1 MFSKPVRRLKFSKE
15 VGSRL
20 NRPREEVEKDFE
32 IPLKLRLMGQTTAMV
47 LPQLVKLL
55 DIKMTHYDRSADPAR
70 PEYNEHMVFSFWHE
84 FIGVILP
91 RWGHTPLS
99 ILASQHRDGEWVSQ
113 TALSLG
119 LRIVRGS
126 STRGGASA
134 IRKLKARCQE
144 NSLVVTPDGPR
155 GPRRTM
161 AIGPVFLA
169 SRLGLPL
176 VPLGI
181 GVNDAWRLNTWDKFA
196 IPKPF
201 SRVRIIFGPKID
213 VPRKAKREELD
224 SIRQSVE
231 DLMNDL
237 SDKAESWAC
246 SGQRMM
252 GEQPFT
258 RVRRRKVRFDS
269 KPERATA
276 PKPKLKV
283 IRSDQVA

>member
-1 MFSKPVRRLKFSKE
+1 MEKE
-15 VGSRL
+15 FDV
-20 NRPREEVEKDFE
+20 
-32 IPLKLRLMGQTTAMV
+32 PLKLRMMGQTTALV
-47 LPQLVKLL
+47 LPRALDLL
-55 DIKMTHYDRSADPAR
+55 NIRISHYDRSADPAR
-70 PEYNEHMVFSFWHE
+70 PEYNEHLVFSFWHE

-113 TALSLG
+113 TALALG

-134 IRKLKARCQE
+134 IRQLKKQCQE
-144 NSLVVTPDGPR
+144 TSLAITPDGPR
-155 GPRRTM
+155 GPRRKM
-161 AIGPVFLA
+161 AIGPVFMA
-169 SRLGLPL
+169 SRLGMPL

-181 GVNDAWRLNTWDKFA
+181 GVNDAWRLKTWDKFA

-201 SRVRIIFGPKID
+201 SRVRIIFGPKIH
-213 VPRKAKREELD
+213 VPRKANREELE

-237 SDKAESWAC
+237 SDRAESWAC
-246 SGQRMM
+246 SNRKMM

-258 RVRRRKVRFDS
+258 RVRRRKVLFDG
-269 KPERATA
+269 
-276 PKPKLKV
+276 KPKSISHPELKV
-283 IRSDQVA
+283 VHADNVA

>member
-1 MFSKPVRRLKFSKE
+1 M
-15 VGSRL
+15 
-20 NRPREEVEKDFE
+20 EKDFQV
-32 IPLKLRLMGQTTAMV
+32 PLKVRVVGQTTAMV
-47 LPQLVKLL
+47 LPQLLRFL

-84 FIGVILP
+84 FISIILP

-99 ILASQHRDGEWVSQ
+99 ILTSQHRDGEWVSQ
-113 TALSLG
+113 TALALG

-134 IRKLKARCQE
+134 IRQLKRSCQE
-144 NSLVVTPDGPR
+144 NSLVLTPDGPR
-155 GPRRTM
+155 GPRRKM
-161 AIGPVFLA
+161 AIGPVFMA
-169 SRLGLPL
+169 SRLGMPF

-181 GVNDAWRLNTWDKFA
+181 GIDDAWRLNTWDKFV

-213 VPRKAKREELD
+213 VPPKAKREELEA
-224 SIRQSVE
+224 IRQSVE

-237 SDKAESWAC
+237 CDEAQAWAC
-246 SGQRMM
+246 SGEKMI

-258 RVRRRKVRFDS
+258 RVRRRKIRFDS
-269 KPERATA
+269 KPER
-276 PKPKLKV
+276 PVERPNLN
-283 IRSDQVA
+283 ILRNDQVA

>member
-1 MFSKPVRRLKFSKE
+1 MDGFENNKLLRKE
-15 VGSRL
+15 R
-20 NRPREEVEKDFE
+20 VEKDFDV
-32 IPLKLRLMGQTTAMV
+32 PLKLRMMGQATALI
-47 LPQLVKLL
+47 LPRAISCL
-55 DIKMTHYDRSADPAR
+55 DTKIVHYDRSADPAR

-113 TALSLG
+113 TALALG

-134 IRKLKARCQE
+134 IRQLKKHCQE
-144 NSLVVTPDGPR
+144 TSLAITPDGPR
-155 GPRRTM
+155 GPRRKM
-161 AIGPVFLA
+161 AIGPIFMA
-169 SRLGLPL
+169 SRLGMPF

-181 GVNDAWRLNTWDKFA
+181 GVNDAWRLKTWDSFA
-196 IPKPF
+196 IPKPL

-213 VPRKAKREELD
+213 VPRKAKRDELE
-224 SIRQSVE
+224 SIRQSTE

-237 SDKAESWAC
+237 SDEAESWAC
-246 SGQRMM
+246 SGQKMI

-258 RVRRRKVRFDS
+258 RVRRSKVIFES
-269 KPERATA
+269 KPVRE
-276 PKPKLKV
+276 KV
-283 IRSDQVA
+283 QPELRVISSDVA

>member
-1 MFSKPVRRLKFSKE
+1 M
-15 VGSRL
+15 
-20 NRPREEVEKDFE
+20 EKDFDV
-32 IPLKLRLMGQTTAMV
+32 PLKLRMMGQATALI
-47 LPQLVKLL
+47 LPRAISLL
-55 DIKMTHYDRSADPAR
+55 DTKIVHYDRSADPAR

-134 IRKLKARCQE
+134 IRQLKKQCQE
-144 NSLVVTPDGPR
+144 TSLAITPDGPR
-155 GPRRTM
+155 GPRRKM
-161 AIGPVFLA
+161 AIGPVFMA
-169 SRLGLPL
+169 SRLGMPL

-181 GVNDAWRLNTWDKFA
+181 GVNDSWRLKTWDSFA

-213 VPRKAKREELD
+213 VPRKAKREELE
-224 SIRQSVE
+224 SIRQSTE

-237 SDKAESWAC
+237 SDEAESWAY
-246 SGQRMM
+246 SGQKMV
-252 GEQPFT
+252 GEQPFV
-258 RVRRRKVRFDS
+258 RVRRRKVIFDS
-269 KPERATA
+269 KPVREVFR
-276 PKPKLKV
+276 PELK
-283 IRSDQVA
+283 IVAADEVA